1 MQGDLNK
8 LFLMYAAASVEYGF
22 RHANAL
28 MDKRFSKAPLTSST
42 CKLMY
47 FDEADGL

>member
-1 MQGDLNK
+1 MHGDLNK
-8 LFLMYAAASVEYGF
+8 LFLMYAAASVDDRF

-28 MDKRFSKAPLTSST
+28 MDRHFSKTALTSLT

-47 FDEADGL
+47 FDEANGL

>member
-1 MQGDLNK
+1 MNGDLNK
-8 LFLMYAAASVEYGF
+8 LFLMYAAASVDDRF

-28 MDKRFSKAPLTSST
+28 MDGRFSKAPLTNSS

-47 FDEADGL
+47 FDEADRL